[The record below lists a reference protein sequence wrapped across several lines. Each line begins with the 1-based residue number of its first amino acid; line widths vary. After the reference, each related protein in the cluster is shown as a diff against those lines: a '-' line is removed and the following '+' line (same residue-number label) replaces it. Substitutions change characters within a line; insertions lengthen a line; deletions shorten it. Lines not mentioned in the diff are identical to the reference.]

1 MCADSPHMSRTP
13 KAALLEA
20 AEERGMEVLE
30 IKGKDPRLIS
40 MDDLSGRDIPLHL
53 LFRFNG
59 RVVHVV
65 VLYERSGNYLWH
77 GPLRIRG
84 SVDRKFAPFRNLEFG
99 RYAGA
104 YSRYTRFDKNV

>member
-1 MCADSPHMSRTP
+1 
-13 KAALLEA
+13 
-20 AEERGMEVLE
+20 
-30 IKGKDPRLIS
+30 

-59 RVVHVV
+59 RLVHVV

-77 GPLRIRG
+77 GPLRLQG
-84 SVDRKFAPFRNLEFG
+84 NMDHTFAPFRDLEFG

-104 YSRYTRFDKNV
+104 YNRYSVFGPDYMYGSVPNRNLTGKLKEKWCNNKAIK